1 MATTNLAL
9 LREETKNR
17 LASARRTAMQHS
29 LQHTLVRKATGIT
42 TAALFGTLARVKVP
56 NTIGGFP
63 WKLGVITLAQL
74 AEGLSKGNIQAA
86 AAGVADSATAIYVAK
101 TIEMDTLIA
110 GGDI

>member
-9 LREETKNR
+9 LREETKSR
-17 LASARRTAMQHS
+17 LAAARRSSMQKG

-42 TAALFGTLARVKVP
+42 TAALFGTLARVKVQ

-74 AEGLSKGNIQAA
+74 AEGLSKGSVQAA
-86 AAGVADSATAIYVAK
+86 AAGCADAATAIYVAK
-101 TIEMDTLIA
+101 TIELDTLIA